1 MRSKIAIHFSNLWGY
16 AHQDASQRDIDLT
29 ATYAFNLTDG
39 AGNIYAS
46 FTGNDVLDV
55 QKLNNSDAEIIS
67 AVKEQIKATIVPTIY
82 SDRGINSA
90 ARGY

>member
-1 MRSKIAIHFSNLWGY
+1 MLIT
-16 AHQDASQRDIDLT
+16 DAPGRDIDLT

-55 QKLNNSDAEIIS
+55 QRLNNSDARDYFS
-67 AVKEQIKATIVPTIY
+67 
-82 SDRGINSA
+82 S
-90 ARGY
+90 